1 MSTKLMLIT
10 LAFFIFYV
18 KSSNVGKV
26 LYRRCDQLC
35 LVKFAKK
42 SIDAKIT

>member
-1 MSTKLMLIT
+1 MSMKLMLIT
-10 LAFFIFYV
+10 LAFFYV
-18 KSSNVGKV
+18 KSSNVGKE